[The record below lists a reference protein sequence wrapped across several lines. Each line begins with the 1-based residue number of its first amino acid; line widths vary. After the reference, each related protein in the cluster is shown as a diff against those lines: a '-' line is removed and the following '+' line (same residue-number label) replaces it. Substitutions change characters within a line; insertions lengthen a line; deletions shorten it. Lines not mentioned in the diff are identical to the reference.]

1 MNNRQ
6 SGFKLMTRLIKVLK
20 PLTPIM
26 MITIT
31 FGVLGF
37 LAATAITS
45 FGMIATAT
53 ALNID
58 MGFSIKTCITIII
71 ACSILRGILRY
82 IEQYSGHLLL
92 QKLNFLFPYF
102 QV

>member
-6 SGFKLMTRLIKVLK
+6 SGFKIMTRLIKVLK
-20 PLTPIM
+20 PLAPIM
-26 MITIT
+26 MITIS

-37 LAATAITS
+37 LAAIAITS

-58 MGFSIKTCITIII
+58 MGVSIRDRK
-71 ACSILRGILRY
+71 S
-82 IEQYSGHLLL
+82 
-92 QKLNFLFPYF
+92 
-102 QV
+102 VV

>member
-58 MGFSIKTCITIII
+58 MGFSI
-71 ACSILRGILRY
+71 
-82 IEQYSGHLLL
+82 
-92 QKLNFLFPYF
+92 
-102 QV
+102 